1 MILLAL
7 SVDGI
12 CLGCDTS
19 HKRVVI
25 IRLCGVQGA
34 GYIGAGCRVRG
45 VGGWVVNGA
54 GARWGL
60 GSYGVLGTVGYGG
73 WVEGGRCEVAM

>member
-1 MILLAL
+1 M
-7 SVDGI
+7 
-12 CLGCDTS
+12 
-19 HKRVVI
+19 
-25 IRLCGVQGA
+25 QGA

-60 GSYGVLGTVGYGG
+60 GSPGYCRVRIGYGG